1 MSKQAKGGIFMNTAE
16 VTIKFNLDRER
27 DIKIYQWIMNLP
39 EHFGGDLSEAFM
51 LFCDSM
57 ILAISK
63 CKERREQCE
72 NLLTQIAKRWG

>member
-1 MSKQAKGGIFMNTAE
+1 MNTAE

-27 DIKIYQWIMNLP
+27 DLKIYQWIINLP

-57 ILAISK
+57 MLALSK
-63 CKERREQCE
+63 CKERKELCE
-72 NLLTQIAKRWG
+72 NLLIQLAKKWA